1 MQIEAPVGTHLR
13 HRHEIIAM
21 GSLVLLDLMG
31 GVALLLWGL
40 HMVLT
45 GVLRAFGPNLRRFL
59 DKALRDRFTAFVAGL
74 GLTALLQSSTATGLM
89 TTSLAADGLVSLV
102 PALAIMLGANVGT
115 TLIVQVLSFNVSAVA
130 PVFFIVGVITFRAG
144 GQSLTRALGRIAI
157 GLGLTLLALH
167 ILIDTLA
174 PAEQAPLARALFAS
188 VTHDPV
194 LCIVIAAALTWAAH
208 SSVAVV
214 LLVMSLAYSHF
225 VSAEAAMALVLGANF
240 GSAINP
246 LIEGGIDGNPASRR
260 LPLGNLINRLVGILV
275 VLPFLPA
282 LAQELSMFQ
291 PDAAKMTAEFH
302 LLFNVAL
309 AAIFIGLLDPVAAL
323 LVRVLPERKQTEDA
337 SVPRYLDEAALETPP
352 LALANA
358 ARETLRMGDTVE
370 VMLRDVMAALMNN
383 DRALVSKVSRLD
395 NVVDR
400 LNEAIKLYITKLT
413 RDALDEREGRRAME
427 IVSFTINLEH
437 VGDIIDKNLCE
448 LATKKIKRGFQF
460 SPEGAAELT
469 AFHKRV
475 CESLQAAFGIFMTGD
490 VEAARKLLREKVELR
505 KAEIEAADRHFERLR
520 EGRPESLETTS
531 LHLDALADLKRIH
544 SHICSVAY
552 PVLEA
557 AGELPAL
564 GAAKNDT
571 AADGVEFRPKLP

>member
-1 MQIEAPVGTHLR
+1 
-13 HRHEIIAM
+13 M

-89 TTSLAADGLVSLV
+89 TTSLAGDGLVSLV

-130 PVFFIVGVITFRAG
+130 PAFFVVGVITFRAG
-144 GQSLTRALGRIAI
+144 GQSLTRAIGRIAI

-188 VTHDPV
+188 ITHDPV
-194 LCIVIAAALTWAAH
+194 MCIVIAAVLTWAAH

-214 LLVMSLAYSHF
+214 LLVMSVAYSHF
-225 VSAEAAMALVLGANF
+225 VSAEAAIALVLGANF

-246 LIEGGIDGNPASRR
+246 LIEGGIHGNPASRR
-260 LPLGNLINRLVGILV
+260 LPLGNLINRLVGILI
-275 VLPFLPA
+275 VLPFLPT
-282 LAQELSMFQ
+282 LARELSMFQ

-323 LVRVLPERKQTEDA
+323 LVRVLPERKQIEDA

-437 VGDIIDKNLCE
+437 IGDIIDKNLCE

-475 CESLQAAFGIFMTGD
+475 CEGLQAAFGIFMTGD
-490 VEAARKLLREKVELR
+490 VDAARRLLRGKAELR
-505 KAEIEAADRHFERLR
+505 KAELEAADRHFERLR

-531 LHLDALADLKRIH
+531 LHLDALADLKRIY

-557 AGELPAL
+557 AGELPAM
-564 GAAKNDT
+564 GVAKNDT

>member
-1 MQIEAPVGTHLR
+1 
-13 HRHEIIAM
+13 
-21 GSLVLLDLMG
+21 MG

-59 DKALRDRFTAFVAGL
+59 DKALRNRFTAFVAGL

-130 PVFFIVGVITFRAG
+130 PLFFVVGVITFRAG

-174 PAEQAPLARALFAS
+174 PAEQAPLARALLAS

-225 VSAEAAMALVLGANF
+225 VSAEAAIALVLGANF

-246 LIEGGIDGNPASRR
+246 LIEGGIHGNPASRR
-260 LPLGNLINRLVGILV
+260 LPLGNLINRLVGILI

-282 LAQELSMFQ
+282 LARELSMFQ

-302 LLFNVAL
+302 LLFNVVL
-309 AAIFIGLLDPVAAL
+309 AAIFIGLLDPIAAL

-352 LALANA
+352 LALVNA

-437 VGDIIDKNLCE
+437 IGDIIDKNLCE
-448 LATKKIKRGFQF
+448 LATKKIKRGHQF

-475 CESLQAAFGIFMTGD
+475 CEGLQAAFGIFMAGD
-490 VEAARKLLREKVELR
+490 VDAAHKLLREKAELR

-531 LHLDALADLKRIH
+531 LHLDALADLKRIY

-571 AADGVEFRPKLP
+571 AANAVEFRPKLP

>member
-1 MQIEAPVGTHLR
+1 
-13 HRHEIIAM
+13 
-21 GSLVLLDLMG
+21 
-31 GVALLLWGL
+31 LLLWGL
-40 HMVLT
+40 HMVLS
-45 GVLRAFGPNLRRFL
+45 GVLRAFGPNLRRL
-59 DKALRDRFTAFVAGL
+59 LGKTLGNRFSAFAAGL

-89 TTSLAADGLVSLV
+89 TTSLAADGVVSLV

-115 TLIVQVLSFNVSAVA
+115 TLIVQLLSFDISAFA
-130 PVFFIVGVITFRAG
+130 PMLFLIGLVVFRIG
-144 GQSLTRALGRIAI
+144 GTSLTRAIGRIAI
-157 GLGLTLLALH
+157 GLGLILLALH
-167 ILIDTLA
+167 ILLDTLA
-174 PAEQAPLARALFAS
+174 PAEQAPAVRALLAS
-188 VTHDPV
+188 ITNDPV
-194 LCIVIAAALTWAAH
+194 LCIVVATVLTWAAH

-214 LLVMSLAYSHF
+214 LLVMSLSYSHF
-225 VSAEAAMALVLGANF
+225 VTPEAALALVLGANL

-246 LIEGGIDGNPASRR
+246 LIEAGVRGDPASRR
-260 LPLGNLINRLVGILV
+260 LPVGNLLNRLIGTLIA
-275 VLPFLPA
+275 LPFLPTIA
-282 LAQELSMFQ
+282 RESSAFQ

-323 LVRVLPERKQTEDA
+323 LVRFLPERKQTEDA

-370 VMLRDVMAALMNN
+370 VMLRDVMTALMNN
-383 DRALVSKVSRLD
+383 DRALVSNVSRLD

-413 RDALDEREGRRAME
+413 RDALDEREGQRAME

-437 VGDIIDKNLCE
+437 IGDIIDKNLCE
-448 LATKKIKRGFQF
+448 LAAKKIKRGFQF
-460 SPEGAAELT
+460 SPDGATELT

-490 VEAARKLLREKVELR
+490 VEAARKLLREKAELR
-505 KAEIEAADRHFERLR
+505 KAELEAADRHFERLR

-531 LHLDALADLKRIH
+531 LHLDVLADLKRIH

-571 AADGVEFRPKLP
+571 ADAVTFRPRLP

>member
-1 MQIEAPVGTHLR
+1 
-13 HRHEIIAM
+13 M
-21 GSLVLLDLMG
+21 GSMVLLDLMG

-45 GVLRAFGPNLRRFL
+45 GVLRAFGPDLRRIL
-59 DKALRDRFTAFVAGL
+59 GKALYNRFAAFCAGL

-89 TTSLAADGLVSLV
+89 TASLAADGTVNLV

-115 TLIVQVLSFNVSAVA
+115 TLIVQLLSFDVVAAA
-130 PVFFIVGVITFRAG
+130 PVLFVIGLMTFRLAG
-144 GQSLTRALGRIAI
+144 GNTLTKALGRVAI

-167 ILIDTLA
+167 ILLDTLA
-174 PAEQAPLARALFAS
+174 PAEQAPAARVLLGS
-188 VTHDPV
+188 ITNDPV

-214 LLVMSLAYSHF
+214 LLVMSLAYSQF
-225 VSAEAAMALVLGANF
+225 VTTEAAFALVLGANL

-246 LIEGGIDGNPASRR
+246 LIEAGSRGDPASRR
-260 LPLGNLINRLVGILV
+260 LPVGNMLNRLVGICLA
-275 VLPFLPA
+275 LAFLHPI
-282 LAQELSMFQ
+282 AQELSAWQ
-291 PDAAKMTAEFH
+291 PDAAKRIAEFH
-302 LLFNVAL
+302 MLFNVVLAL
-309 AAIFIGLLDPVAAL
+309 IFIGLLDPVAQL
-323 LVRVLPERKQTEDA
+323 LIRFLPERKKPDDA
-337 SVPRYLDEAALETPP
+337 SAPRYLDDAALETPS

-370 VMLRDVMAALMNN
+370 TMLRDVMTAIMAN
-383 DRALVSKVSRLD
+383 DRKLAGDVERKD
-395 NVVDR
+395 NIVDK
-400 LNEAIKLYITKLT
+400 LNEAIKLYITRLT
-413 RDALDEREGRRAME
+413 RDSLDDSEGHRAME

-437 VGDIIDKNLCE
+437 IGDIIDKNLCE
-448 LATKKIKRGFQF
+448 LAFKKIKGRYQF

-469 AFHKRV
+469 GFHKRTI
-475 CESLQAAFGIFMTGD
+475 ESLQAAFGIFMTGD
-490 VEAARKLLREKVELR
+490 IEAARKLLRTKTELR
-505 KAEIEAADRHFERLR
+505 KAELDAADRHFERLR

-531 LHLDALADLKRIH
+531 LHLDILADLKRIH

-564 GAAKNDT
+564 QTSTSGDQS
-571 AADGVEFRPKLP
+571 ADALGIQPKLP

>member
-1 MQIEAPVGTHLR
+1 LQIEAPVGTHLR

-144 GQSLTRALGRIAI
+144 GQSLSRALGRIAI

-246 LIEGGIDGNPASRR
+246 LIEGGIHGNPASRR
-260 LPLGNLINRLVGILV
+260 LPLGNLINRLVGILA

-282 LAQELSMFQ
+282 LARELSMFQ

-337 SVPRYLDEAALETPP
+337 SAPRYLDEAALETPP

-358 ARETLRMGDTVE
+358 TRETLRMGDTVE

-400 LNEAIKLYITKLT
+400 LNEAIKLHITKLT

-571 AADGVEFRPKLP
+571 AAEGVEFRPKLP